1 MKIFLFFSLLFTF
14 LFTATAQQNPFDSLL
29 AKKLKADDYGM
40 KKYVLV
46 ILKTGISKMDKAK
59 EDSLFSGHMQ
69 NIGRLAAEGK
79 LVVAGPLGKNDF
91 NYRGIFV
98 LNTENIVDAKTMVGT
113 DPAIKNNLL
122 TAEYFE
128 WYGSAAMQQVTNL
141 HKSIQK
147 KSF

>member
-1 MKIFLFFSLLFTF
+1 MKTLLFFLQLFTYS
-14 LFTATAQQNPFDSLL
+14 FTVTAQQNGYDSVL
-29 AKKLKADDYGM
+29 AKKLHADDYGM

-46 ILKTGISKMDKAK
+46 ILKTGISKVNKAK
-59 EDSLFSGHMQ
+59 EDSLFAGHMQ
-69 NIGRLAAEGK
+69 NIGKLAAEGK

-98 LNTENIVDAKTMVGT
+98 LNTDNIEEAKAMVGT

-122 TAEYFE
+122 SADYIV
-128 WYGSAAMQQVTNL
+128 WYGSAAMQQISTL

-147 KSF
+147 TTF